1 MIKNIWTKCLFVF
14 LVIIAIQ
21 GSMTH
26 TVFADSEMTY
36 GDLSD
41 FWEIVPDDASEYLPD
56 EIKNADLS
64 DIPSFLNGLNGGFF
78 AKLLSK
84 LFGRSLKDM
93 MSDLG
98 EIIAIIALAS
108 VAGCL
113 GKASTHFEWVASM
126 CMTVKVYSLVYGL
139 FRITVDL
146 INTVCTFVTSFGT
159 IMSALYLSGGNSL
172 ASAAHIGWIASISL
186 IGGGIVS
193 SIIVPTFEISM
204 SVLLVSS
211 ICRSVNIQSVAAFM
225 QRFTTGLLVFIM
237 TAISIFMSF
246 QTSISAASDSMSV
259 RTVKFAAAQAIP
271 VIGGMLGDSIK
282 VLSSS
287 VSLIRS
293 VTGTLAAVVIIVMSL
308 SPLILLFVS
317 KSLLSLGSGV
327 ASMLGSATLSSVL
340 SNGARLIGH
349 MMAVIAV
356 FDIAFIYCLSIFVK
370 SVCAIS

>member
-1 MIKNIWTKCLFVF
+1 MVL
-14 LVIIAIQ
+14 IAIQ

-36 GDLSD
+36 DNLSD
-41 FWEIVPDDASEYLPD
+41 FWEIVPDDAAEYLPD
-56 EIKNADLS
+56 EIKKADLS
-64 DIPSFLNGLNGGFF
+64 DIPSFLNELNGGFF

-84 LFGRSLKDM
+84 LFGKSLKDI

-98 EIIAIIALAS
+98 EIIAMIALAS

-113 GKASTHFEWVASM
+113 GRASTHLEWVAAL
-126 CMTVKVYSLVYGL
+126 CMSVKVYSLVYGL
-139 FRITVDL
+139 FKLTVDL
-146 INTVCTFVTSFGT
+146 INTVCAFITSFGT

-172 ASAAHIGWIASISL
+172 ASAAHMGWIASISL

-193 SIIVPTFEISM
+193 NIIVPTFEISM
-204 SVLLVSS
+204 SALLVSS

-293 VTGTLAAVVIIVMSL
+293 VTGTLAVVVIIVMSL

-317 KSLLSLGSGV
+317 RSLLSLGSGV
-327 ASMLGSATLSSVL
+327 ASMLGSAALSSAL
-340 SNGARLIGH
+340 SNGARLISH

-356 FDIAFIYCLSIFVK
+356 FDIAFIYCLSFFVK